1 MAPQD
6 IPLPEELPLFPLNGV
21 LLLPRGDLPLNIFEP
36 RYLAMVDAA
45 LAGTRTIGILQPAA
59 DGTSGLSAP
68 DGTNLYRTGCAGRIR
83 AFEETG
89 DGRYLI
95 QLHGLCRFDIAEE
108 IEMHEGYRRARVNY
122 GPYAAD
128 LDISASAAIDRD
140 RLITGMKGYFEIRN
154 ISADWD
160 ALAETSDERLVTT
173 LAMVCP
179 FDPVEKQVLLES
191 PDLTQRCKLLIGIF
205 EAAMRDAGSDT
216 GNPSVN

>member
-1 MAPQD
+1 MTQTPQD

-21 LLLPRGDLPLNIFEP
+21 LLLPRGDLPLNVFEP

-45 LAGTRTIGILQPAA
+45 LAGGRTIGILQPAA

-95 QLHGLCRFDIAEE
+95 QLRGLCRFDIGEE
-108 IEMHEGYRRARVNY
+108 LEMRDGYRRARADY
-122 GPYAAD
+122 MPYLAD
-128 LDISASAAIDRD
+128 LEVPSTDGIDRD
-140 RLITGMKGYFEIRN
+140 RLINGMKGYFEARN
-154 ISADWD
+154 LAADWD
-160 ALAETSDERLVTT
+160 ALAETPDERLITT

-179 FDPVEKQVLLES
+179 FDPAEKQVLLES
-191 PDLTQRCKLLIGIF
+191 PDLAQRCKLLIGIF
-205 EAAMRDAGSDT
+205 EAAMHHAG
-216 GNPSVN
+216 GNTSVN